1 MKRNIILLL
10 VFLGTT
16 ALLNARE
23 RTTSQLIQAAQHVMN
38 SHMSARQKTR
48 KAMGGP
54 LTPEVLQ
61 RYGEVSIVGYADGGY
76 VVVSNDDRFTPV
88 MGYSDSMFSSDE
100 TTNPGFHWWL
110 RAMNAS
116 LQQMAENGDEP
127 VSIAPLPMY
136 SSSVDMLLTTKWNQ
150 DAPYNNQTPEYTE
163 NNVKQH
169 YVTGC
174 VATSM
179 AQVMNYHKYPTTGK
193 GSKSYFFTPED
204 GGARIRANANFGKA
218 NYDYD
223 NMIDQYTY
231 ADRNKTVPN
240 FTDDQ
245 AKAVSTL
252 MYHCGVSVKMS
263 YTKSGSGAY
272 TADACVALREHFLYD
287 ENIKLFTRDFYPV
300 EEWMQIVYG
309 ELNDGCPIIYGGVD
323 RQGGHSFVIDGYD
336 DKGKVHVNWGW
347 GGSNDGFY
355 DIASLR
361 GYTTGQDMIIVRLP
375 DDARFNG
382 TNYSIW
388 GLGENLV
395 VQKSINSLSVSTV
408 MYNFDVDNFTGVYA
422 VLAKNLAT
430 GEVVELYVSEQL
442 QNIENRKGRRIDI
455 SGIDASVL
463 PEGDYR
469 IFLGTKKTDE
479 AEWRAVRS
487 HEDINNS
494 YLLHRTGSTFTLEA
508 ENNSNW
514 TATPTGIKG
523 IYENGNTQP
532 SSNLPSLGEGSGVGS
547 SSVYDLQGRP
557 VKGNGNAKQV
567 YVVRN
572 GNTARKV
579 VR

>member
-1 MKRNIILLL
+1 MEAI
-10 VFLGTT
+10 
-16 ALLNARE
+16 
-23 RTTSQLIQAAQHVMN
+23 
-38 SHMSARQKTR
+38 
-48 KAMGGP
+48 
-54 LTPEVLQ
+54 
-61 RYGEVSIVGYADGGY
+61 
-76 VVVSNDDRFTPV
+76 
-88 MGYSDSMFSSDE
+88 
-100 TTNPGFHWWL
+100 
-110 RAMNAS
+110 
-116 LQQMAENGDEP
+116 
-127 VSIAPLPMY
+127 
-136 SSSVDMLLTTKWNQ
+136 
-150 DAPYNNQTPEYTE
+150 
-163 NNVKQH
+163 
-169 YVTGC
+169 
-174 VATSM
+174 
-179 AQVMNYHKYPTTGK
+179 
-193 GSKSYFFTPED
+193 
-204 GGARIRANANFGKA
+204 KA
-218 NYDYD
+218 NMVYTISEQEVESFRKQGYD
-223 NMIDQYTY
+223 I
-231 ADRNKTVPN
+231 
-240 FTDDQ
+240 
-245 AKAVSTL
+245 
-252 MYHCGVSVKMS
+252 
-263 YTKSGSGAY
+263 
-272 TADACVALREHFLYD
+272 
-287 ENIKLFTRDFYPV
+287 
-300 EEWMQIVYG
+300 
-309 ELNDGCPIIYGGVD
+309 
-323 RQGGHSFVIDGYD
+323 YD

-361 GYTTGQDMIIVRLP
+361 GYTTRQDMIIVRLP

-430 GEVVELYVSEQL
+430 GEIVELYVSEQL

-469 IFLGTKKTDE
+469 IYLGTKKTGE

-572 GNTARKV
+572 GNIARKV

>member
-48 KAMGGP
+48 KAMGRP

-76 VVVSNDDRFTPV
+76 VVVTNDDRFTPV
-88 MGYSDSMFSSDE
+88 MGYSDSTFSSDE

-150 DAPYNNQTPEYTE
+150 DEPYNNQTPEYLDTIA
-163 NNVKQH
+163 NIKRH

-193 GSKSYFFTPED
+193 GSKSYFFTPE
-204 GGARIRANANFGKA
+204 GGGTRIRANANFGKTT
-218 NYDYD
+218 YDYA
-223 NMIDQYTY
+223 NMLDQYTY
-231 ADRNKTVPN
+231 ADRTKTVPN
-240 FTDDQ
+240 FTEDQ

-272 TADACVALREHFLYD
+272 TADACVALREHFLFD

-388 GLGENLV
+388 GMGENLV

-430 GEVVELYVSEQL
+430 GEIVELYVSEQL

-469 IFLGTKKTDE
+469 IYLGTKKTGE

-532 SSNLPSLGEGSGVGS
+532 SSLISHP

-567 YVVRN
+567 YVVRD